1 MKLPLASMRLLVPM
15 TAFNMDATHD
25 ASFYKN
31 AAQGRLMKVEL
42 AAFFMKLAD
51 DINVGAPI
59 RLKYISNLCR
69 SEASCVCNLA
79 DGFLDG
85 LLKFRLIERF
95 NIAHHFVKRE
105 FRCLRYRQ
113 ECFLNDRSEF
123 LHVGLLRSSQ
133 I

>member
-1 MKLPLASMRLLVPM
+1 
-15 TAFNMDATHD
+15 
-25 ASFYKN
+25 
-31 AAQGRLMKVEL
+31 
-42 AAFFMKLAD
+42 MKLAD

-59 RLKYISNLCR
+59 RLKYTNNVSCI
-69 SEASCVCNLA
+69 EASCVCNCPH
-79 DGFLDG
+79 GFLGG
-85 LLKFRLIERF
+85 LLKFRPIDRF
-95 NIAHHFVKRE
+95 NIAHHFFKRE